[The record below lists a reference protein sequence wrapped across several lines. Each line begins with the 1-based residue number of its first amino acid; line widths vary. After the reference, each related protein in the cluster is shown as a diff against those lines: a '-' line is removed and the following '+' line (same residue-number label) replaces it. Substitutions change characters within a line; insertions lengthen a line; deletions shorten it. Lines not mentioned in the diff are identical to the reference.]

1 VKASSVASNSDVPAA
16 CLIHRIYDAALSN
29 SEDLLIELEKAYL
42 KGQSQKV
49 VFAEAVQYA
58 ISTRRVC
65 AIENLFKVDIGRVRQ
80 LTAKDVDVNAL
91 RPQVIDRAIQGKKTD
106 VDILKLFLDLGLNI
120 RKVFGGFGDALMF
133 AVRIGRWELIERI
146 LMQRGSFNVDKV
158 KVGQQQYP
166 ILEDVLLL
174 HEFLLAKTFKHS
186 TTSTAT
192 HTLSSPLLV
201 TAFASAISSATTAL
215 LTQKK
220 PPSGQSRSASSS
232 HSSTG
237 APTSKAPAF
246 CPTWQLTRNEKGRRS
261 ALPAC

>member
-49 VFAEAVQYA
+49 VFSEAVQYA

-80 LTAKDVDVNAL
+80 LTEKDVDVNAL

-174 HEFLLAKTFKHS
+174 HE
-186 TTSTAT
+186 
-192 HTLSSPLLV
+192 
-201 TAFASAISSATTAL
+201 
-215 LTQKK
+215 
-220 PPSGQSRSASSS
+220 
-232 HSSTG
+232 
-237 APTSKAPAF
+237 
-246 CPTWQLTRNEKGRRS
+246 C
-261 ALPAC
+261 